1 MKPAEG
7 STVIGKSVVIRGD
20 LSGNE
25 DLYFDGDIEGTITLA
40 ESQLTVG
47 PNARIRADVSVRDL
61 VIFGHL
67 TGNVQATGRVDLR
80 QSAVVNGDILAGRLS
95 VEESAVLKGGL
106 NSRAPRRVQA
116 DQRSRRDSSSLLRQ
130 AHLFPLD
137 QRPKPEKEAS
147 VCAAFLAAA

>member
-25 DLYFDGDIEGTITLA
+25 DLYLDGDIEGTITLTD
-40 ESQLTVG
+40 SQLTVG

-61 VIFGHL
+61 VVFGHL
-67 TGNVQATGRVDLR
+67 TGNVQAIGRVDLR

-95 VEESAVLKGGL
+95 VEESAVLKGRVELKGSAEGKL
-106 NSRAPRRVQA
+106 TSAPA
-116 DQRSRRDSSSLLRQ
+116 
-130 AHLFPLD
+130 ATAEAAKTGAPLFPST
-137 QRPKPEKEAS
+137 QA
-147 VCAAFLAAA
+147 